1 MKPKDVL
8 ICSLPKE
15 ISELDALLLLNLWF
29 HWRWSYWEKSE
40 GIMEEWRNYVI
51 GEKEEFE
58 LGRGEFASTT
68 KK

>member
-1 MKPKDVL
+1 
-8 ICSLPKE
+8 
-15 ISELDALLLLNLWF
+15 
-29 HWRWSYWEKSE
+29 
-40 GIMEEWRNYVI
+40 MEEWRNYVI